1 MRRNLLQ
8 MSLML
13 VIGLA
18 MVSCS
23 TYKSYSY
30 TSRSASIRQLTMS
43 SQAPDA
49 EVQVDF
55 TKKVTATSQAYDSKY
70 DAIEDALYQCIT
82 KYGVD
87 VVVDPIYKFEFND
100 KYVVTVTGFA
110 GMFKTADDYI
120 DVESMKN
127 VSMDDVVKFKMLT
140 DPSFAKYYYEAQ
152 KPVSGNV
159 TNYYLNDA
167 SSAQPVRTKA
177 SASTAAPALAPL
189 ALPTTNETKKKVSRK
204 DAQGYEFTLKNSAI
218 YGPTDKFICSLEF
231 GYISKRGKIDGEKQA
246 FFVGGDKKYTPGF
259 RFGLGINPTFKYGLG
274 FKTGLYMDYVHESSK
289 NGHDIAF
296 NIPLQVSYRYEFVKN
311 LSAFIYL
318 GPVLDLEI
326 WKAFDIRVRSDYF
339 DYDDYH
345 SDLYNPDDFLDVQFG
360 IGAGIQYKRLRFT
373 IGGEFGMRNW
383 GDDGKKAY
391 RQKPIEVG
399 LSIML

>member
-1 MRRNLLQ
+1 MRRKFLQ

-43 SQAPDA
+43 SQAPNA

-55 TKKVTATSQAYDSKY
+55 TKKVTATSQAYASKY

-100 KYVVTVTGFA
+100 TYVVTVTGFA
-110 GMFKTADDYI
+110 GTFKTAEDGI

-159 TNYYLNDA
+159 TNYYLKDA
-167 SSAQPVRTKA
+167 QVQPVKTKA
-177 SASTAAPALAPL
+177 SAATSAPALAPL
-189 ALPTTNETKKKVSRK
+189 TLPTSNDTKKKVSRK
-204 DAQGYEFTLKNSAI
+204 NAQGYEFTLKNSAI
-218 YGPTDKFICSLEF
+218 YGPTDKFTCSLEF
-231 GYISKRGKIDGEKQA
+231 GYISKSWKYEGDKYA
-246 FFVGGDKKYTPGF
+246 FLGGDKKYTPGF

-274 FKTGLYMDYVHESSK
+274 FKTGLYMDYVHYADRD
-289 NGHDIAF
+289 NHDIAF

-318 GPVLDLEI
+318 GP
-326 WKAFDIRVRSDYF
+326 AFDFEVWNS
-339 DYDDYH
+339 
-345 SDLYNPDDFLDVQFG
+345 STDLYEPEDFFDLQFG

-373 IGGEFGMRNW
+373 VGGEFGMIKDDRN
-383 GDDGKKAY
+383 DAN
-391 RQKPIEVG
+391 RQKPIMVG

>member
-1 MRRNLLQ
+1 MRRKFLQ

-43 SQAPDA
+43 SQAPNA

-55 TKKVTATSQAYDSKY
+55 TKKVTATSQAYASKY

-100 KYVVTVTGFA
+100 TYVVTVTGFA
-110 GMFKTADDYI
+110 GTFKTAEDGI

-159 TNYYLNDA
+159 TNYYLKDA
-167 SSAQPVRTKA
+167 QVQPVKTKA
-177 SASTAAPALAPL
+177 SAATSAPALAPL
-189 ALPTTNETKKKVSRK
+189 ALPTSNDTKKKVSRK
-204 DAQGYEFTLKNSAI
+204 NAQGYEFTLKNSAI
-218 YGPTDKFICSLEF
+218 YGPTDKFTCSLEF
-231 GYISKRGKIDGEKQA
+231 GYISKSWKYEGDKYA
-246 FFVGGDKKYTPGF
+246 FLGGDKKYTPGF

-274 FKTGLYMDYVHESSK
+274 FKTGLYMDYVHYSDRDD
-289 NGHDIAF
+289 HDIAF

-318 GPVLDLEI
+318 GPALDLEFWRDGYGI
-326 WKAFDIRVRSDYF
+326 
-339 DYDDYH
+339 YDDENLV
-345 SDLYNPDDFLDVQFG
+345 DLQFG

-373 IGGEFGMRNW
+373 VGGEFGMIKNDRS
-383 GDDGKKAY
+383 KAN
-391 RQKPIEVG
+391 RQKPIMVG

>member
-1 MRRNLLQ
+1 MRRKFLQ

-18 MVSCS
+18 MISCS

-43 SQAPDA
+43 SQAPNA

-55 TKKVTATSQAYDSKY
+55 TKKVTATSQAYASKY

-100 KYVVTVTGFA
+100 TYVVTVTGFA
-110 GMFKTADDYI
+110 GTFKTAEDGI

-159 TNYYLNDA
+159 TNYYLKDA
-167 SSAQPVRTKA
+167 QVQPVKTKA
-177 SASTAAPALAPL
+177 SAATSAPALAPL
-189 ALPTTNETKKKVSRK
+189 ALPTSNDTKKKVSRK
-204 DAQGYEFTLKNSAI
+204 NAQGYEFTLKNSAI

-231 GYISKRGKIDGEKQA
+231 GYISKSWKRDGDKYA
-246 FFVGGDKKYTPGF
+246 FLGGDKKYTPGF

-274 FKTGLYMDYVHESSK
+274 FKTGLYMDYVHYSDRDD
-289 NGHDIAF
+289 HDIAF

-318 GPVLDLEI
+318 GPALDLEFWRDGYGI
-326 WKAFDIRVRSDYF
+326 
-339 DYDDYH
+339 YDDENLV
-345 SDLYNPDDFLDVQFG
+345 DLQFG

-373 IGGEFGMRNW
+373 VGGEFGMIKNDRS
-383 GDDGKKAY
+383 KAN
-391 RQKPIEVG
+391 RQKPIMVG

>member
-1 MRRNLLQ
+1 

-18 MVSCS
+18 MISCS

-43 SQAPDA
+43 SQAPNA

-55 TKKVTATSQAYDSKY
+55 TKKVTATSQAYASKY

-100 KYVVTVTGFA
+100 TYVVTVTGFA
-110 GMFKTADDYI
+110 GTFKTAEDGI

-159 TNYYLNDA
+159 TNYYLKDA
-167 SSAQPVRTKA
+167 QVQPVKTKA
-177 SASTAAPALAPL
+177 SAATSVPALAPL
-189 ALPTTNETKKKVSRK
+189 ALPTSNDTKKKVSRK
-204 DAQGYEFTLKNSAI
+204 NAQGYEFTLKNSAI

-231 GYISKRGKIDGEKQA
+231 GYISKSWKRDGDKYA
-246 FFVGGDKKYTPGF
+246 FLGGDKKYTPGF

-274 FKTGLYMDYVHESSK
+274 FKTGLYMDYVHYSDRDD
-289 NGHDIAF
+289 HDIAF

-318 GPVLDLEI
+318 GPALDLEFWRDGYGI
-326 WKAFDIRVRSDYF
+326 
-339 DYDDYH
+339 YDDENLV
-345 SDLYNPDDFLDVQFG
+345 DLQFG

-373 IGGEFGMRNW
+373 VGGEFGMIKNDW
-383 GDDGKKAY
+383 SKAN
-391 RQKPIEVG
+391 RQKPIMVG

>member
-1 MRRNLLQ
+1 MRRKFLQ

-43 SQAPDA
+43 SQAPNA

-55 TKKVTATSQAYDSKY
+55 TKKVTATSQAYASKY

-100 KYVVTVTGFA
+100 TYVVTVTGFA
-110 GMFKTADDYI
+110 GTFKTAEDGI

-159 TNYYLNDA
+159 TNYYLKDA
-167 SSAQPVRTKA
+167 QVQPVKTKA
-177 SASTAAPALAPL
+177 SAATSAPALAPL
-189 ALPTTNETKKKVSRK
+189 ALPTSNDTKKKVSRK
-204 DAQGYEFTLKNSAI
+204 NAQGYEFTLKNSAI

-231 GYISKRGKIDGEKQA
+231 GYISKSGKIDGDKQA
-246 FFVGGDKKYTPGF
+246 FLGGSKKYTPGF

-274 FKTGLYMDYVHESSK
+274 FKTGLYMDYVHYADRDA
-289 NGHDIAF
+289 HDIAF

-318 GPVLDLEI
+318 GPVLDLEMWSSYAGKYESI
-326 WKAFDIRVRSDYF
+326 ERL
-339 DYDDYH
+339 YD
-345 SDLYNPDDFLDVQFG
+345 PDDFLDVQFG

-383 GDDGKKAY
+383 GNDNYKSY
-391 RQKPIEVG
+391 RQKPIMVG

>member
-1 MRRNLLQ
+1 

-110 GMFKTADDYI
+110 GTFKTAEDGI

-177 SASTAAPALAPL
+177 SASVSEPASDLAPL
-189 ALPTTNETKKKVSRK
+189 ALPTSNETKKVSK
-204 DAQGYEFTLKNSAI
+204 DDQSHEFSMKNSAI
-218 YGPTDKFICSLEF
+218 YGPSDKFICSLEF
-231 GYISKRGKIDGEKQA
+231 GYISKRGKIDGNKYSYL
-246 FFVGGDKKYTPGF
+246 GGVKDKTTPGF

-274 FKTGLYMDYVHESSK
+274 FKTGLYMDYIHESSI

-318 GPVLDLEI
+318 GPVLDMEV
-326 WKAFDIRVRSDYF
+326 WNSYDYGK
-339 DYDDYH
+339 YHSH
-345 SDLYNPDDFLDVQFG
+345 SDLYDPDDFLDVQLG
-360 IGAGIQYKRLRFT
+360 IGMGIQYKRLRFT
-373 IGGEFGMRNW
+373 VGGEFGMVKHDN
-383 GDDGKKAY
+383 DAN
-391 RQKPIEVG
+391 RQKPIMAS

>member
-110 GMFKTADDYI
+110 GTFKTAEDGI
-120 DVESMKN
+120 DVESMKS

-167 SSAQPVRTKA
+167 SPAQPVRTKA

-189 ALPTTNETKKKVSRK
+189 ALPTTNETKKVSRK

-231 GYISKRGKIDGEKQA
+231 GYISKSRKIDGDKQA
-246 FFVGGDKKYTPGF
+246 FLGGSKKYTPGF

-274 FKTGLYMDYVHESSK
+274 FKTGLYMDYVHYADRDD
-289 NGHDIAF
+289 HDIAF

-318 GPVLDLEI
+318 GPALDFEL
-326 WKAFDIRVRSDYF
+326 WNDSKGGVYDTDFFDF
-339 DYDDYH
+339 
-345 SDLYNPDDFLDVQFG
+345 QFG

-373 IGGEFGMRNW
+373 VGGEFGMVKHDN
-383 GDDGKKAY
+383 DANC
-391 RQKPIEVG
+391 QKPIMAS

>member
-1 MRRNLLQ
+1 

-18 MVSCS
+18 MISCS

-43 SQAPDA
+43 SQAPNA

-55 TKKVTATSQAYDSKY
+55 TKKVTATSQAYASKY

-100 KYVVTVTGFA
+100 TYVVTVTGFA
-110 GMFKTADDYI
+110 GTFKTAEDGI

-159 TNYYLNDA
+159 TNYYLKDA
-167 SSAQPVRTKA
+167 QVQPVKTKA
-177 SASTAAPALAPL
+177 SAATSVPALAPL
-189 ALPTTNETKKKVSRK
+189 ALPTSNDTKKKGSRK
-204 DAQGYEFTLKNSAI
+204 NAQGYEFTLKNSAI

-231 GYISKRGKIDGEKQA
+231 GYISKSWKRDGDKYA
-246 FFVGGDKKYTPGF
+246 FLGGDKKYTPGF

-274 FKTGLYMDYVHESSK
+274 FKTGLYMDYVHYSDRDD
-289 NGHDIAF
+289 HDIAF

-318 GPVLDLEI
+318 GPALDLEFWRDGYGI
-326 WKAFDIRVRSDYF
+326 
-339 DYDDYH
+339 YDDENLV
-345 SDLYNPDDFLDVQFG
+345 DLQFG

-373 IGGEFGMRNW
+373 VGGEFGMIKNDW
-383 GDDGKKAY
+383 SKAN
-391 RQKPIEVG
+391 RQKPIMVG

>member
-1 MRRNLLQ
+1 

-18 MVSCS
+18 MISCS

-43 SQAPDA
+43 SQAPNA

-55 TKKVTATSQAYDSKY
+55 TKKVTATSQAYASKY

-100 KYVVTVTGFA
+100 TYVVTVTGFA
-110 GMFKTADDYI
+110 GTFKTAEDGI

-159 TNYYLNDA
+159 TNYYLKDA
-167 SSAQPVRTKA
+167 QVQPVKTKA
-177 SASTAAPALAPL
+177 SAATSAPALAPL
-189 ALPTTNETKKKVSRK
+189 ALPTSNDTKKKVSRK
-204 DAQGYEFTLKNSAI
+204 NAQGYEFTLKNSAI

-231 GYISKRGKIDGEKQA
+231 GYISKSWKRDGDKYA
-246 FFVGGDKKYTPGF
+246 FLGGDKKYTPGF

-274 FKTGLYMDYVHESSK
+274 FKTGLYMDYVHYSDRDD
-289 NGHDIAF
+289 HDIAF

-318 GPVLDLEI
+318 GPALDLEFWRDGYGI
-326 WKAFDIRVRSDYF
+326 
-339 DYDDYH
+339 YDDENLV
-345 SDLYNPDDFLDVQFG
+345 DLQFG

-373 IGGEFGMRNW
+373 VGGEFGMIKNDW
-383 GDDGKKAY
+383 SKAN
-391 RQKPIEVG
+391 RQKPIMVG

>member
-152 KPVSGNV
+152 KPLSGNV

-189 ALPTTNETKKKVSRK
+189 ALPTTNETKKVSRK

-231 GYISKRGKIDGEKQA
+231 GYISKSGKSDGNKYSYL
-246 FFVGGDKKYTPGF
+246 GGVKDKTTPGF

-274 FKTGLYMDYVHESSK
+274 FKTGLYMDYVHNSDDDT
-289 NGHDIAF
+289 HDIAF

-318 GPVLDLEI
+318 GPALDFEV
-326 WKAFDIRVRSDYF
+326 WHRYVAYSEYYGF
-339 DYDDYH
+339 YH
-345 SDLYNPDDFLDVQFG
+345 AEDTYSPSNCIDVQFG

>member
-1 MRRNLLQ
+1 

-18 MVSCS
+18 MISCS

-43 SQAPDA
+43 SQAPNA

-55 TKKVTATSQAYDSKY
+55 TKKVTATSQAYASKY

-100 KYVVTVTGFA
+100 TYVVTVTGFA
-110 GMFKTADDYI
+110 GTFKTAEDGI

-159 TNYYLNDA
+159 TNYYLKDA
-167 SSAQPVRTKA
+167 QVQPVKTKA
-177 SASTAAPALAPL
+177 SAATSVPALAPL
-189 ALPTTNETKKKVSRK
+189 ALPTSNDTKKKVSRK
-204 DAQGYEFTLKNSAI
+204 NAQGYEFTLKNSAI

-231 GYISKRGKIDGEKQA
+231 GYISKSWKYEGDKYA
-246 FFVGGDKKYTPGF
+246 FLGGDKKYTPGF

-274 FKTGLYMDYVHESSK
+274 FKTGLYMDYVHYSDRDD
-289 NGHDIAF
+289 HDIAF

-318 GPVLDLEI
+318 GPALDLEFWRDGYGI
-326 WKAFDIRVRSDYF
+326 
-339 DYDDYH
+339 YDDENLV
-345 SDLYNPDDFLDVQFG
+345 DLQFG

-373 IGGEFGMRNW
+373 VGGEFGMIKNDRS
-383 GDDGKKAY
+383 KAN
-391 RQKPIEVG
+391 RQKPIMVG

>member
-1 MRRNLLQ
+1 MRRKFLQ

-43 SQAPDA
+43 SQAPNA
-49 EVQVDF
+49 EIQVDF
-55 TKKVTATSQAYDSKY
+55 SKKVTATSQAYASKY

-100 KYVVTVTGFA
+100 TYVVTVTGFA
-110 GMFKTADDYI
+110 GTFKTAEDGI

-159 TNYYLNDA
+159 TNYYLKDA
-167 SSAQPVRTKA
+167 QVQPVKTKA
-177 SASTAAPALAPL
+177 SAATSAPALAPL
-189 ALPTTNETKKKVSRK
+189 ALPTSNDTKKKVSRK
-204 DAQGYEFTLKNSAI
+204 NAQGYEFTLKNSAI
-218 YGPTDKFICSLEF
+218 YGPTDKFTCSLEF
-231 GYISKRGKIDGEKQA
+231 GYISKSWKYEGDKYA
-246 FFVGGDKKYTPGF
+246 FLGGDKKYTPGF

-274 FKTGLYMDYVHESSK
+274 FKTGLYMDYVHYADRD
-289 NGHDIAF
+289 NHDIAF

-318 GPVLDLEI
+318 GP
-326 WKAFDIRVRSDYF
+326 AFDFEVWNS
-339 DYDDYH
+339 
-345 SDLYNPDDFLDVQFG
+345 STDLYEPEDFFDLQFG

-373 IGGEFGMRNW
+373 VGGEFGMIKDDRN
-383 GDDGKKAY
+383 DAN
-391 RQKPIEVG
+391 RQKPIMVG

>member
-1 MRRNLLQ
+1 MRRKFLQ

-43 SQAPDA
+43 SQAPNA
-49 EVQVDF
+49 EIQVDF
-55 TKKVTATSQAYDSKY
+55 SKKVTATSQAYASKY

-100 KYVVTVTGFA
+100 TYVVTVTGFA
-110 GMFKTADDYI
+110 GTFKTAEDGI

-159 TNYYLNDA
+159 TNYYLKDA
-167 SSAQPVRTKA
+167 QVQPVKTKA
-177 SASTAAPALAPL
+177 SAATSAPALAPL
-189 ALPTTNETKKKVSRK
+189 ALPTSNETKKKVSRK
-204 DAQGYEFTLKNSAI
+204 NAQGYEFTLKNSAI

-231 GYISKRGKIDGEKQA
+231 GYISKSWKYEGDKYA
-246 FFVGGDKKYTPGF
+246 FLGGDKKYTPGF

-274 FKTGLYMDYVHESSK
+274 FKTGLYMDYVHYSDRDD
-289 NGHDIAF
+289 HDIAF

-318 GPVLDLEI
+318 GPALDLEFWRDGYGI
-326 WKAFDIRVRSDYF
+326 
-339 DYDDYH
+339 YDDENLV
-345 SDLYNPDDFLDVQFG
+345 DLQFG

-373 IGGEFGMRNW
+373 VGGEFGMIKNDRS
-383 GDDGKKAY
+383 KAN
-391 RQKPIEVG
+391 RQKPIMAS

>member
-1 MRRNLLQ
+1 MRRKFLQ

-43 SQAPDA
+43 SQAPNA

-55 TKKVTATSQAYDSKY
+55 TKKVTATSQAYASKY

-100 KYVVTVTGFA
+100 TYVVTVTGFA
-110 GMFKTADDYI
+110 GTFKTAEDGI

-159 TNYYLNDA
+159 TNYYLKDA
-167 SSAQPVRTKA
+167 QVQPVKTKA
-177 SASTAAPALAPL
+177 SAATSAPALAPL
-189 ALPTTNETKKKVSRK
+189 ALPTSNETKKKVSRK
-204 DAQGYEFTLKNSAI
+204 NAQGYEFTLKNSAI

-231 GYISKRGKIDGEKQA
+231 GYISKSWKYEGDKYA
-246 FFVGGDKKYTPGF
+246 FLGGDKKYTPGF

-274 FKTGLYMDYVHESSK
+274 FKTGLYMDYVHYSDRDD
-289 NGHDIAF
+289 HDIAF

-318 GPVLDLEI
+318 GPALDLEFWRDGYGI
-326 WKAFDIRVRSDYF
+326 
-339 DYDDYH
+339 YDDENLV
-345 SDLYNPDDFLDVQFG
+345 DLQFG

-373 IGGEFGMRNW
+373 VGGEFGMIKNDRS
-383 GDDGKKAY
+383 KAN
-391 RQKPIEVG
+391 RQKPIMVG

>member
-1 MRRNLLQ
+1 MRRKFLQ

-18 MVSCS
+18 MISCS

-43 SQAPDA
+43 SQAPNA

-55 TKKVTATSQAYDSKY
+55 TKKVTATSQAYASKY

-100 KYVVTVTGFA
+100 TYVVTVTGFA
-110 GMFKTADDYI
+110 GTFKTAEDGI

-159 TNYYLNDA
+159 TNYYLKDA
-167 SSAQPVRTKA
+167 QVQPVKTKA
-177 SASTAAPALAPL
+177 SAATSAPALAPL
-189 ALPTTNETKKKVSRK
+189 ALPTSNDTKKKVSRK
-204 DAQGYEFTLKNSAI
+204 NAQGYEFTLKNSAI

-231 GYISKRGKIDGEKQA
+231 GYISKSWKRDGDKYA
-246 FFVGGDKKYTPGF
+246 FLGGDKKYTPGF

-274 FKTGLYMDYVHESSK
+274 FKTGLYMDYVHYSDRDD
-289 NGHDIAF
+289 HDIAF

-318 GPVLDLEI
+318 GPALDLEFWRDGYGI
-326 WKAFDIRVRSDYF
+326 
-339 DYDDYH
+339 YDDENLV
-345 SDLYNPDDFLDVQFG
+345 DLQFG

-373 IGGEFGMRNW
+373 VGGEFGMIKNDW
-383 GDDGKKAY
+383 SKAN
-391 RQKPIEVG
+391 RQKPIMVG